1 MKSKE
6 EYQNEINM
14 EIGSQLNN
22 PIFTGKVYGN
32 PMVEGKD
39 VKCTLI
45 TFETG
50 CINSYHIHHG
60 SEQTIICVG
69 GRGCY
74 QEEGKEAVEMRPGD
88 SKLFWKMHMDK
99 TEFEV
104 EYYNSYIQF

>member
-1 MKSKE
+1 M
-6 EYQNEINM
+6 
-14 EIGSQLNN
+14 NN

-45 TFETG
+45 TFEPG

-74 QEEGKEAVEMRPGD
+74 QEEVKEAVEMRPGD
-88 SKLFWKMHMDK
+88 SKYDPTLVAKLFWKMHMDK

-104 EYYNSYIQF
+104 EY